1 MVNRARVR
9 PLNQARPGQGP
20 VIYWMSRDQRV
31 RDNWALLYAQE
42 LALSL
47 GQPLGVVFCLA
58 PAFLGATR
66 RQYGFMLK
74 GLQEVAGDL
83 ADLNLPFFLLTGE
96 PARELPG
103 FVANY
108 RVGAVVSDFSPLR
121 LVRGWKTAVAEGIGV
136 SLEEVD
142 AHNVVPC
149 WLASPKAEYGAYT
162 LRPKLKRLLAG
173 VSGRLSGACP
183 APGGVG
189 GRTAGN
195 PLEGSARHPG
205 HGHRRAGS
213 DLARPRGA
221 PGPGGAGSF
230 PGTAAAVLWGAA
242 ERPHAGRPVGPLPLP
257 PFRAPGRARVA
268 LEVEARRGHDSS
280 REAFLEELIVRR
292 ELADNFCFYQP
303 HYDTFAGF
311 PAWAQKTLNQHRQDR
326 REYLYTAAELE
337 SGRTHDELWNAAQRQ
352 MVQRG
357 KMHGYMRMYW
367 AKKILEW
374 TASPEEAQAVAIY
387 LNDRYELD
395 GRDPN
400 GYAGI
405 AWSIGGVHDRA
416 WFERPVFGKI
426 RYMSYNGCRSKFKV
440 EAYISQN
447 PGRTGALGAP
457 GRCLPGKHQPLFGK
471 GGADAGYYGNAGGYQ
486 EPAGIA
492 KAGGAVHP
500 EPRPALL

>member
-1 MVNRARVR
+1 MVNHARVR
-9 PLNQARPGQGP
+9 PLNQSRSGQGP
-20 VIYWMSRDQRV
+20 VVYWMSRDQRV

-47 GQPLGVVFCLA
+47 KQPLGVVFCLA

-66 RQYGFMLK
+66 RQYGFMLQ

-83 ADLNLPFFLLTGE
+83 ADLNLPFFLLAGE
-96 PARELPG
+96 PARELLG
-103 FVANY
+103 WVARY
-108 RVGAVVSDFSPLR
+108 RAGAVVSDFSPLR
-121 LVRGWKTAVAEGIGV
+121 LVREWKTAVADKIGV

-162 LRPKLKRLLAG
+162 LRPKLKRLLPEFLKDFP
-173 VSGRLSGACP
+173 SL
-183 APGGVG
+183 
-189 GRTAGN
+189 
-195 PLEGSARHPG
+195 ARHPVG
-205 HGHRRAGS
+205 WEGEIPGISWERLLTRLDIDTTVPEVTWLSPGERQARAALDHFLEQKLPFYGARRNDPTLDGQS
-213 DLARPRGA
+213 DLSPYLHFGHL
-221 PGPGGAGSF
+221 
-230 PGTAAAVLWGAA
+230 AA
-242 ERPHAGRPVGPLPLP
+242 
-257 PFRAPGRARVA
+257 ARVA
-268 LEVEARRGHDSS
+268 LEVESCTGHDSS

-311 PAWAQKTLNQHRQDR
+311 PAWAQKTLNQHRRDR
-326 REYLYTAAELE
+326 REYLYTMAELE
-337 SGRTHDELWNAAQRQ
+337 SGRTHDELWNAAQRE

-357 KMHGYMRMYW
+357 KMHGYLRMYW

-374 TASPEEAQAVAIY
+374 SASPEEAQAVAIY
-387 LNDRYELD
+387 LNDKYELD

-405 AWSIGGVHDRA
+405 AWSIGGIHDRA

-440 EAYISQN
+440 EAYLAKTRED
-447 PGRTGALGAP
+447 PGP
-457 GRCLPGKHQPLFGK
+457 
-471 GGADAGYYGNAGGYQ
+471 
-486 EPAGIA
+486 
-492 KAGGAVHP
+492 
-500 EPRPALL
+500 

>member
-9 PLNQARPGQGP
+9 PLNQVRPGTGL
-20 VIYWMSRDQRV
+20 VVYWMSRDQRV

-58 PAFLGATR
+58 PAFLGATL

-83 ADLNLPFFLLTGE
+83 ADLNIPFFLLAGE
-96 PARELPG
+96 PAQELPR
-103 FVANY
+103 FVENY

-121 LVRGWKTAVAEGIGV
+121 LVRGWKTAAAKSLRV

-149 WLASPKAEYGAYT
+149 WVASPKAEYGAYT
-162 LRPKLKRLLAG
+162 LRPKLKRLLPEFLEDFPPLI
-173 VSGRLSGACP
+173 RH
-183 APGGVG
+183 
-189 GRTAGN
+189 
-195 PLEGSARHPG
+195 PLEWEGARPEIPWEHLPATLAIDTAVPEVTWLTPG
-205 HGHRRAGS
+205 ERHAWAGLEHFLAHKLPLYGEKRNDPTLAGQS
-213 DLARPRGA
+213 DLSPYLHFGHL
-221 PGPGGAGSF
+221 AG
-230 PGTAAAVLWGAA
+230 
-242 ERPHAGRPVGPLPLP
+242 
-257 PFRAPGRARVA
+257 ARVA
-268 LEVEARRGHDSS
+268 LEVESHRGHDTS
-280 REAFLEELIVRR
+280 REVFLEELIVRR
-292 ELADNFCFYQP
+292 ELADNFCLYQP

-311 PAWAQKTLNQHRQDR
+311 PAWAQKTLNEHRQDK
-326 REYLYTAAELE
+326 REKLYTAEE
-337 SGRTHDELWNAAQRQ
+337 FECSQTHDELWNAAQRE

-374 TASPEEAQAVAIY
+374 TASPEEAQAAAIY
-387 LNDRYELD
+387 LNDKYELD

-416 WFERPVFGKI
+416 WFDRPVFGKV
-426 RYMSYNGCRSKFKV
+426 RYMSYNGCRTKFKV
-440 EAYISQN
+440 EAYINQT
-447 PGRTGALGAP
+447 R
-457 GRCLPGKHQPLFGK
+457 K
-471 GGADAGYYGNAGGYQ
+471 
-486 EPAGIA
+486 
-492 KAGGAVHP
+492 
-500 EPRPALL
+500 

>member
-1 MVNRARVR
+1 MINRARVR
-9 PLNQARPGQGP
+9 PLNQARPSPGP

-42 LALSL
+42 LALSR

-66 RQYGFMLK
+66 RQYAFMLK
-74 GLQEVAGDL
+74 GLREVAEDL
-83 ADLNLPFFLLTGE
+83 ADLNLRFFLLTGE
-96 PARELPG
+96 PGRELPG
-103 FVANY
+103 LVANY

-149 WLASPKAEYGAYT
+149 WLASPKVEYGAYT
-162 LRPKLKRLLAG
+162 MRPKLKKLLPEF
-173 VSGRLSGACP
+173 LEDFP
-183 APGGVG
+183 
-189 GRTAGN
+189 
-195 PLEGSARHPG
+195 PLARHPVG
-205 HGHRRAGS
+205 WEGERPAIPWDHLTATVAMDTTVPEVTWIAPGERQARAVLDHFLEQKLPSYGERRNNPTQGGQS
-213 DLARPRGA
+213 DLSPYLHFGHL
-221 PGPGGAGSF
+221 
-230 PGTAAAVLWGAA
+230 AAQ
-242 ERPHAGRPVGPLPLP
+242 
-257 PFRAPGRARVA
+257 RVA
-268 LEVEARRGHDSS
+268 LEVGDRPGHDSS

-303 HYDTFAGF
+303 LYDTFAGF
-311 PAWAQKTLNQHRQDR
+311 PAWAQKTLNQHRRDR
-326 REYLYTAAELE
+326 REQIYTAAALE

-374 TASPEEAQAVAIY
+374 TASPQEAQAVAIY

-416 WFERPVFGKI
+416 WFERPIFGKI

-440 EAYISQN
+440 EAYLAKTRAE
-447 PGRTGALGAP
+447 PGP
-457 GRCLPGKHQPLFGK
+457 
-471 GGADAGYYGNAGGYQ
+471 
-486 EPAGIA
+486 
-492 KAGGAVHP
+492 
-500 EPRPALL
+500 